1 MFSWA
6 TQILLLYNGFFSHN
20 NVYHYFTGT
29 RCPREEKYGTKTESW
44 TSNKIAQ
51 QHVTERDETVER
63 KAWYHSMIEIV
74 WHSMWNKKS
83 VTTPANHRTNNID
96 WRCLGQ
102 IYYFKRLNL
111 AVNSKVE
118 AKRFQE
124 KKNVYETQHPA
135 WNSDEQDANFNNN
148 NFMQWSLRRRQP
160 YTILVKTCKNNMFLK

>member
-1 MFSWA
+1 MSDPNTVTVQW
-6 TQILLLYNGFFSHN
+6 FFFHN

-124 KKNVYETQHPA
+124 KKTIMRHNILHEILM
-135 WNSDEQDANFNNN
+135 NR
-148 NFMQWSLRRRQP
+148 MQ
-160 YTILVKTCKNNMFLK
+160 ILIIIIVCNEV